1 MPIIETAINGILF
14 GGTYSLVAIGF
25 TLIFGVI
32 HRLNV
37 AHGATIMVSAYGGAT
52 VTLILGGNSY
62 FVLILAFLVSISIG
76 SVLGLIVERIA
87 FRPLRDASYLAPFV
101 TTIGV
106 TIFLEELFLHI
117 SRKVPI
123 FYPEYTPFHSPLEYL
138 GINLGPYYIRGVY
151 IAIFIV
157 SISLMFILHVWVT
170 RTRTGRAMRVVE
182 ESPETAR
189 LMGINVVKTE
199 VVAFVVA
206 SALAGAAG
214 CLIGVSVGTINPFMA
229 THLLLVSFVVIVMGG
244 MGNMYGAM
252 IGGIIVGALEKL
264 SVSLW
269 SSSYREAILFA
280 ILFAILLIKPEG
292 LFTVRAQK
300 RD

>member
-1 MPIIETAINGILF
+1 MSVVETLINGILF

-37 AHGATIMVSAYGGAT
+37 AHGATIMVSAYAGAT
-52 VTLILGGNSY
+52 VALLLGGDSY
-62 FVLILAFLVSISIG
+62 AVLVLAFLA
-76 SVLGLIVERIA
+76 SVFVGALLGLIVERIA
-87 FRPLRDASYLAPFV
+87 FRPLREASYLAPFV

-106 TIFLEELFLHI
+106 TIFLEELFLHLA
-117 SRKVPI
+117 RKVPI
-123 FYPEYTPFHSPLEYL
+123 FYPEYTPFPSPLEYL
-138 GINLGPYYIRGVY
+138 GFNFGPYYIRGVY
-151 IAIFIV
+151 IAIFLV
-157 SISLMFILHVWVT
+157 SIGLMFILHLWVT
-170 RTRTGRAMRVVE
+170 NSKMGRAMRVVE
-182 ESPETAR
+182 ESQDIAR

-214 CLIGVSVGTINPFMA
+214 CLIGVSIGTISPFMA
-229 THLLLVSFVVIVMGG
+229 SHLLLVSFVVIVMGG

-252 IGGIIVGALEKL
+252 VGGIIVGALEKL
-264 SVSLW
+264 SINFW

-280 ILFAILLIKPEG
+280 ILFAILVIKPEG
-292 LFTVRAQK
+292 LFSLRVQK